1 MIFSRT
7 KQWNIFTDDLQWL
20 TFQSFLGRTT
30 PNMPATFWLGFTK
43 VINPEPLTTGPLQK
57 YISLSVILTNIVV
70 GLFYRILLY
79 KNVWKTG
86 VLSRPINLLT
96 GMFESWFPW
105 TENRN
110 TYLHNLHW
118 RTIGPLTVRCL
129 WPWQCYLAGCLKLK
143 EACPANISQQSAPLV
158 HACTV
163 SVL

>member
-30 PNMPATFWLGFTK
+30 PNMPTTFWLGFTK
-43 VINPEPLTTGPLQK
+43 INNPEPLTTGPVQK

-96 GMFESWFPW
+96 GMFES
-105 TENRN
+105 
-110 TYLHNLHW
+110 
-118 RTIGPLTVRCL
+118 
-129 WPWQCYLAGCLKLK
+129 
-143 EACPANISQQSAPLV
+143 
-158 HACTV
+158 
-163 SVL
+163 

>member
-43 VINPEPLTTGPLQK
+43 VINPEPLTTGPVQK

-110 TYLHNLHW
+110 TYLLHKCVSY
-118 RTIGPLTVRCL
+118 TEG
-129 WPWQCYLAGCLKLK
+129 Q
-143 EACPANISQQSAPLV
+143 LV
-158 HACTV
+158 HWQWHDFDDLAVGPIWQWHAFDPGSWST
-163 SVL
+163 LTMTRL

>member
-7 KQWNIFTDDLQWL
+7 KQWNIFTNDLQWL

-43 VINPEPLTTGPLQK
+43 VINPEPLTTGPVQK

-110 TYLHNLHW
+110 TYLLHNWHW
-118 RTIGPLTVRCL
+118 RTIGPLTVTWLWPGSRSNLTMTCL
-129 WPWQCYLAGCLKLK
+129 WPWQ
-143 EACPANISQQSAPLV
+143 LV
-158 HACTV
+158 HSDNDTSLTLASCWM
-163 SVL
+163 LN